1 MINCIPSMRT
11 HRYNNK
17 ASLPK
22 QHPRNF
28 NGLARLRRVLWYGLS
43 AFFLTSVGICLL
55 LRWMP
60 APTSAFMIYRHTE
73 DLIDEQ
79 TFKAIQYQWISADK
93 ISPYAF
99 NAVIAAEDQRFFEHF
114 GFDLHAIFN
123 ALKNYR
129 NGGSLRGASTLT
141 QQVAKNLFL
150 SPSKNFFRKGL
161 EAWFTILLEA
171 LWSKERILEMYLNIA
186 EFGEHIF
193 GIEAASRQYFGI
205 SAKNITSQQA
215 ALLAATLPN
224 PVLLKAKQPS
234 SYLLKR
240 QRWILKQMQNLP
252 QRP

>member
-1 MINCIPSMRT
+1 MRA
-11 HRYNNK
+11 HRYHYKTSSPTEHRKNV
-17 ASLPK
+17 
-22 QHPRNF
+22 
-28 NGLARLRRVLWYGLS
+28 NGLTRLRHLVWYGLS
-43 AFFLTSVGICLL
+43 VFLLISVGICLL

-73 DLIDEQ
+73 DLVDEQ
-79 TFKAIQYQWISADK
+79 TFKAIKYQWISADK
-93 ISPYAF
+93 ISPHAF
-99 NAVIAAEDQRFFEHF
+99 AAVIAAEDQRFFEHF
-114 GFDLHAIFN
+114 GFDWRAIVN

-161 EAWFTILLEA
+161 EAWFTILIEM

-205 SAKNITSQQA
+205 SAKNITPQQA

-240 QRWILKQMQNLP
+240 QRWILRQMQNLP
-252 QRP
+252 QKPL